1 MINKFLKQTVKN
13 KFENVRNEHLKS
25 IDKDTN
31 FIMYL
36 KQPTYLYKEFVS
48 SRFISNFKN
57 FRKPGTYK
65 CSNKNCKICQNYLNE
80 ANKFTI

>member
-13 KFENVRNEHLKS
+13 KFENIRNELLKS

-65 CSNKNCKICQNYLNE
+65 CSNKSCKIRQNYLNE